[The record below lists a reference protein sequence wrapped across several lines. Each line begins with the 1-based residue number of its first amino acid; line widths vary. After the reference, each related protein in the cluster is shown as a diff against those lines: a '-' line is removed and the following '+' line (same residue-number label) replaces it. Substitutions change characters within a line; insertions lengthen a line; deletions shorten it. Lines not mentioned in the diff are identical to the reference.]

1 MTMTASVAEE
11 WVAVADVAV
20 VDPEL
25 AEEEAVEVPVDAA
38 ASVSLTANPETP
50 GPASRPRRRGAA
62 AARGTGA
69 TSRMTSRW
77 VSAMTCFP
85 SL

>member
-20 VDPEL
+20 VDPEV
-25 AEEEAVEVPVDAA
+25 EAVEAPEVVAE
-38 ASVSLTANPETP
+38 SVSLTASPETP
-50 GPASRPRRRGAA
+50 GPGSRPRRRGAA

-69 TSRMTSRW
+69 TSRMTSRC
-77 VSAMTCFP
+77 VSARTC
-85 SL
+85 SLSL

>member
-25 AEEEAVEVPVDAA
+25 AEEEVGEVPADAA
-38 ASVSLTANPETP
+38 ASVSLTASLETP
-50 GPASRPRRRGAA
+50 GLESRPRIREEEAEKE
-62 AARGTGA
+62 TGA
-69 TSRMTSRW
+69 TSRMTSR
-77 VSAMTCFP
+77 
-85 SL
+85 